1 MKELFRRVGI
11 GFIYGVGFALGVA
24 GVVALAVVGGATWF
38 LTSQPGGSV
47 SLTPPISTQARAKPD
62 QFVVS
67 NTSAVKN
74 TWGGLNI
81 LGTIENTGDDTYRYV
96 NVYADL
102 FDKNGKFIYQCM
114 KQFGEGLRKNEK
126 TNFMIE
132 CHSMPKDL
140 VPSYDSFKIHAG
152 VIG

>member
-1 MKELFRRVGI
+1 MKELFRRLGI
-11 GFIYGVGFALGVA
+11 GIVYGIGFALGAA
-24 GVVALAVVGGATWF
+24 GVLAIAVVGGTTWF
-38 LTSQPGGSV
+38 ASKVGGPVSMGPSISSQQR
-47 SLTPPISTQARAKPD
+47 TRTE

-67 NTSAVKN
+67 NASSVKN
-74 TWGGLNI
+74 AWGGLNI
-81 LGTIENTGDDTYRYV
+81 LGTIENTGEDIYRYV

-126 TNFMIE
+126 TNFMME

-140 VPSYDSFKIHAG
+140 VPAYDSFKIHAG